1 MRTVTGFHALEPGED
16 HYNSV
21 AMFIALETAAR
32 ALSR

>member
-21 AMFIALETAAR
+21 GTFIWLEIAAR

>member
-16 HYNSV
+16 HYNSIGT
-21 AMFIALETAAR
+21 FISLEAAAK